1 MNVGIVAC
9 SNGLNIERREQIEA
23 LINQLENYG
32 IHAICSPHLYAENG
46 VAAGTAVERAQVLMD
61 FYHDERIGAI
71 FDVSGGSYF

>member
-46 VAAGTAVERAQVLMD
+46 VAAGTHR
-61 FYHDERIGAI
+61 
-71 FDVSGGSYF
+71 SYF